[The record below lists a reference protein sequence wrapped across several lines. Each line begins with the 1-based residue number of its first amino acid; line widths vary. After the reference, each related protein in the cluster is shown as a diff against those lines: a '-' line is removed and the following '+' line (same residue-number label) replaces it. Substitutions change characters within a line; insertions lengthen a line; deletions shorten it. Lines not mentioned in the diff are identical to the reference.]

1 MMMAVLPWI
10 ATVLLACPQQSDEL
24 RRALDE
30 IEELK
35 RLNATL
41 AEKVGALE
49 ERVVD
54 SQNASWLTEA
64 RAQEI
69 RGIVTD
75 VLADASARTNSL
87 EGATAGFDMNRGF
100 FLASADGNF
109 SLVVK
114 GEMQIRWA
122 LDDRDIPNAPAA
134 QGSVA
139 GGVEPANWGFE
150 ARRTRLDF
158 SGNLVDPSWRY
169 DIKIAMVNGGST
181 AILDD
186 AWVDK
191 SFAGG
196 WSMRLGQFKSSFL
209 RELVDAVLGTL
220 AAERSLVH
228 GFFTTGRVQGV
239 RLTWEDQH
247 FRVDGLYTSGILAA
261 GSEPY
266 SIVGGVPSALNA
278 APALGL
284 PGSQNRGFGRSLTDY
299 AFMARAEWKPMGE
312 WKQFRDQNSFRGEQ
326 VGTLFGVAGYI
337 EQVLP
342 VAGTNGAT
350 PDVMWSGT
358 ADAKLEFGGANIF
371 AYGVYRNVQLQ
382 SAQATRG
389 GGSNDTLNQW
399 GAMVQGGYFITDTV
413 EAFARY
419 EAGFSDTDQY
429 RTQASALLADADT
442 LSLVT
447 AGLNWWPA
455 GTKYQQI
462 KVTTDFGYAFTP
474 VIDFANLGANWQADY
489 TAAGGESN
497 DGQWVVRTQLQF
509 YF

>member
-1 MMMAVLPWI
+1 MTAALPWI
-10 ATVLLACPQQSDEL
+10 ATLCVAFPQQSEEL

-30 IEELK
+30 IEQLK
-35 RLNATL
+35 LQNASL

-49 ERVVD
+49 ERIVD

-75 VLADASARTNSL
+75 VLADASARTSSL
-87 EGATAGFDMNRGF
+87 EGATAGFDAQRGF
-100 FLASADGNF
+100 FLASADGNY

-122 LDDRDIPNAPAA
+122 LDDRDIPNTPAA

-139 GGVEPANWGFE
+139 GGVEAASWGFE

-158 SGNLVDPSWRY
+158 SGNLVDPSWKY
-169 DIKIAMVNGGST
+169 DIKIAMTNGGSIAT
-181 AILDD
+181 LDD

-191 SFAGG
+191 NFGNG
-196 WSMRLGQFKSSFL
+196 LSMRVGQFKSSFL

-228 GFFTTGRVQGV
+228 GFFTTGRVQGA
-239 RLTWEDQH
+239 RLTWEDEH
-247 FRVDGLYTSGILAA
+247 FRIDGLYTSGIQAS

-266 SIVGGVPSALNA
+266 SVVGGVASPLNA
-278 APALGL
+278 APSLGL
-284 PGSQNRGFGRSLTDY
+284 AGSQNRGFGRSLTDY
-299 AFMARAEWKPMGE
+299 AFMARAEWKPTGE
-312 WKQFRDQNSFRGEQ
+312 WKQFRDQSSFRGEQ
-326 VGTLFGVAGYI
+326 AGTLFGVAGYI

-342 VAGTNGAT
+342 VGGTNGAT

-358 ADAKLEFGGANIF
+358 ADAKFDFGGSNIF

-389 GGSNDTLNQW
+389 GGSNDSLHQW
-399 GAMVQGGYFITDTV
+399 GAMIQGGYFIADAV

-455 GTKYQQI
+455 GTQHQQI
-462 KVTTDFGYAFTP
+462 KVTADFGYAFTP
-474 VIDFANLGANWQADY
+474 VIDFANVGANWQADY